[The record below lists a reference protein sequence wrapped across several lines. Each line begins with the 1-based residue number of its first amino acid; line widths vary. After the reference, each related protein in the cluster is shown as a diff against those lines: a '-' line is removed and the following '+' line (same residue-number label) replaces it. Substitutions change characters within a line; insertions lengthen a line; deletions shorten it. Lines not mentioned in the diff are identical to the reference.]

1 MTPQSVPYL
10 PRGVRCAHDRVRGV
24 PVLLGPERVLM
35 LDQIGTEVLS
45 RVTGTQSVRAI
56 SEDLART
63 FAAPRDQIE
72 TDVMEYLGD
81 LAEKRL
87 VEFKHA

>member
-1 MTPQSVPYL
+1 MTPQCVPCL
-10 PRGVRCAHDRVRGV
+10 PRGVRLADDKVRGLR
-24 PVLLGPERVLM
+24 VLLGPERVLM
-35 LDQIGTEVLS
+35 LDQIGDAVLS
-45 RVTGTQSVRAI
+45 RVDGARSVRAI

-72 TDVMEYLGD
+72 TDVLAYLDD

-87 VEFKHA
+87 LEARHG

>member
-1 MTPQSVPYL
+1 MTPQCVPCL
-10 PRGVRCAHDRVRGV
+10 PRGVRLADDRVRGLR
-24 PVLLGPERVLM
+24 VLLGPERVLM
-35 LDQIGTEVLS
+35 LDQIGDAVLS
-45 RVTGTQSVRAI
+45 RVDGARSVRAI

-72 TDVMEYLGD
+72 TDVLAYLDD

-87 VEFKHA
+87 LEARHG